1 MSTLE
6 ERLQG
11 GSSQPWIADA
21 AKAAKWRSEGRDC
34 YSEQVVVGKAID
46 HFTRT
51 NFNGDGVYDVVVLEV
66 EGVGEVAIH
75 CGPTVLANQMTAA
88 RPKPGERVGVAY
100 KGLVQR
106 AGQPD
111 YHAYVVKVER
121 ELGGDFAW
129 ADGGHEETFQPE
141 AKPEPAAAP
150 SFPSAGQNVGGA
162 VGGGDFDDGS
172 GIPFAA
178 SIF

>member
-11 GSSQPWIADA
+11 GSSVPWIADA

-34 YSEQVVVGKAID
+34 YSEPVVVGIAID

-75 CGPTVLANQMTAA
+75 CGPTVLANQMSAA
-88 RPKPGERVGVAY
+88 RPKPGEKVGVAY

-129 ADGGHEETFQPE
+129 ADGGEEQSFQPE
-141 AKPEPAAAP
+141 PKPEPVAATTT
-150 SFPSAGQNVGGA
+150 FPSAGQVVGGS
-162 VGGGDFDDGS
+162 GGYEQDDS
-172 GIPFAA
+172 GIPF
-178 SIF
+178 